1 MIFSDC
7 DSWCQARDVWVSSVY
22 SLQEKLQ
29 YDYSKCIKIELHKR
43 ATLSRDYKPRKS
55 IATILQ
61 YVPTELNIN
70 NAAVRLLYIL

>member
-1 MIFSDC
+1 MMSGQRCVGFKC
-7 DSWCQARDVWVSSVY
+7 
-22 SLQEKLQ
+22 LQFTGKLQ
-29 YDYSKCIKIELHKR
+29 YDYSKCIKVELHKR